1 MKLSITW
8 FLLLLLFFLLG
19 FESDCLGSWGWE
31 EDEGSALLALSRDA
45 LFCEDCGCENLDCCE
60 GGCSPK
66 NGNCEGY
73 VCFELDEMFLLDS
86 VSLNDSTSLIWLFEE
101 SFRGGEVKSISISLS
116 FSMVAESPL

>member
-1 MKLSITW
+1 MAFQNGL
-8 FLLLLLFFLLG
+8 
-19 FESDCLGSWGWE
+19 
-31 EDEGSALLALSRDA
+31 SALAVSILPVGFRTGGG
-45 LFCEDCGCENLDCCE
+45 FGCCE

-73 VCFELDEMFLLDS
+73 VCFELDEMFLLES